1 MQTSRGSVEGKF
13 LTRIIGAVIGAVG
26 FFLLAYQQ
34 TILGTT
40 LVGIGS
46 LLIAVGE

>member
-1 MQTSRGSVEGKF
+1 MAKGKVSIPF
-13 LTRIIGAVIGAVG
+13 IIRIIGAVVGGIG
-26 FFLLAYQQ
+26 FFVLAYQQ

-46 LLIAVGE
+46 IIIALGES

>member
-1 MQTSRGSVEGKF
+1 MKKSGKINLFALRIGGALIGS
-13 LTRIIGAVIGAVG
+13 IG
-26 FFLLAYQQ
+26 FFLLAYRM

-46 LLIAVGE
+46 LLIAAGE